1 MNKLFKTG
9 LILALVVRLYLQLI
23 AVLAL
28 KFIPFKAS
36 FPYSDFFLSPKGPDW
51 LWLWGNFDGVHY
63 ISIAIEGYLFGLTQA
78 FFPFYPLL
86 IRWLSLI
93 THNQLWS
100 GLIISHFCFIGFLY
114 YFIRLGRLD
123 YPAKTVSWAVLLLI
137 LFPTSWFFFSV
148 YTESL
153 FLLLAALSL
162 YLARTRRFTAAVL
175 LAGIASGT
183 RLVGIFLLPA
193 ILWEY
198 FQAVK
203 KPKIHTLA
211 LLSLTG
217 ISGFLLYLNFLQ
229 QKFNNF
235 FIFITAQPGFGSGR
249 QVDTIV
255 MIYQVVFRYLKMF
268 FGVSPVNDIFPVLV
282 FEFSI
287 SLLFLGLIIYAF
299 IKKVRLSYL
308 IFFIP
313 AFLLPTFTGS
323 FASMPRYVLT
333 GFPLFYLIGSIKS
346 KPLKI
351 IILLISFTL
360 LNWAFIRFSRGYWIS

>member
-313 AFLLPTFTGS
+313 AFLLPTFTG
-323 FASMPRYVLT
+323 
-333 GFPLFYLIGSIKS
+333 
-346 KPLKI
+346 
-351 IILLISFTL
+351 
-360 LNWAFIRFSRGYWIS
+360 